1 MEAILTAVAE
11 ELGRV
16 GYANLR
22 IEDVATRSG
31 VNKTTIYRR
40 WPQKSELVVA
50 AVERLA
56 PKPEVYDTGSLRGD
70 LTAMLSDLRSRI
82 MDTPAGRG
90 IARMMQAERAHPE
103 VAGVLRRMRATHV
116 AARRAPFER
125 AIARG
130 EIPAASNVEM
140 ISEIAVA
147 PLINRMVHH
156 VEEVDDVF
164 LRGIVEVLVKGAV
177 AGGAVT

>member
-1 MEAILTAVAE
+1 M
-11 ELGRV
+11 
-16 GYANLR
+16 
-22 IEDVATRSG
+22 
-31 VNKTTIYRR
+31 
-40 WPQKSELVVA
+40 VA
-50 AVERLA
+50 AIERLA
-56 PKPEVYDTGSLRGD
+56 RSPEVYDTGTLRGD
-70 LTAMLSDLRSRI
+70 LTAMLNDLRSRI

-116 AARRAPFER
+116 ASRRAPFER

-130 EIPAASNVEM
+130 DIPADTNVEV
-140 ISEIAVA
+140 ISEIAVS

-164 LRGIVEVLVKGAV
+164 LQGIVDVLVRGTSK
-177 AGGAVT
+177 